1 MRFRNS
7 LRLLMENFKHVFKL
21 LWTKLIIGLI
31 AAALCCAFVL
41 PELLEIWNSTQ
52 VQGLIENLKEG
63 LKVVFSADPDAM
75 EAIKEELVGENGSF
89 RQVLGLLASM
99 RLEIVLTCVGC
110 AFVYLLKRFAETVCH
125 FTTGSMLNDKMATY
139 AETPYSTAFVANLGK
154 ASVYSVV
161 YVPVIFLFDVIMV
174 AVAYLALS
182 LTSIIVGMFSAFTI
196 VACGQALKLTFTSR
210 WLPAMTADNKKL
222 SEAMRCSDKKEKKQR
237 LKIFSTY
244 LVSVYL
250 IMIVNIMAAI
260 TTFGSA
266 LIITVPASFFFLI
279 CLQYVNYYTIKGKKY
294 FLTYEQIA
302 TNPDRGDSEH
312 FFNYISEEEIVE
324 AEEEKENK

>member
-1 MRFRNS
+1 
-7 LRLLMENFKHVFKL
+7 
-21 LWTKLIIGLI
+21 
-31 AAALCCAFVL
+31 
-41 PELLEIWNSTQ
+41 
-52 VQGLIENLKEG
+52 
-63 LKVVFSADPDAM
+63 
-75 EAIKEELVGENGSF
+75 
-89 RQVLGLLASM
+89 
-99 RLEIVLTCVGC
+99 
-110 AFVYLLKRFAETVCH
+110 
-125 FTTGSMLNDKMATY
+125 
-139 AETPYSTAFVANLGK
+139 
-154 ASVYSVV
+154 
-161 YVPVIFLFDVIMV
+161 
-174 AVAYLALS
+174 
-182 LTSIIVGMFSAFTI
+182 
-196 VACGQALKLTFTSR
+196 
-210 WLPAMTADNKKL
+210 
-222 SEAMRCSDKKEKKQR
+222 MRCSDKKEKKQR

>member
-7 LRLLMENFKHVFKL
+7 LRLLMENFKHVFRL
-21 LWTKLIIGLI
+21 LWAKLIIGLI

-41 PELLEIWNSTQ
+41 PELLEIWHSQQ
-52 VQGLIENLKEG
+52 VQGLIENLKEA
-63 LKVVFSADPDAM
+63 LKVLFSADPDAM
-75 EAIKEELVGENGSF
+75 EAIKEELVGENGAF
-89 RQVLGLLASM
+89 RQVVRLLASM

-110 AFVYLLKRFAETVCH
+110 AIVYLLKRFAETICH

-154 ASVYSVV
+154 ASIYSVV
-161 YVPVIFLFDVIMV
+161 YVPVIFLFDVIMI

-182 LTSIIVGMFSAFTI
+182 LTSIIVGMFAAFTI

-222 SEAMRCSDKKEKKQR
+222 SEAMRCTDKKEKKQR

-312 FFNYISEEEIVE
+312 FFNYISEEEAVN